1 MTVRAFVAWWRSDQG
16 SVAAE
21 ASLVAPFLVM
31 LLVFVAVFVHRGVD
45 VRIRIDDA
53 AHQAARAASIEHSLA
68 AATSA
73 AESTAT
79 AALTAAGVLCRP
91 LSVHTTTHGMRLDG
105 GSVSVT
111 LSCDVDVSEAL
122 LIGIP
127 GTKRLS
133 ASAIEPVDIWRS
145 TPDPGSQT

>member
-1 MTVRAFVAWWRSDQG
+1 MTIRKFVAWWRSDQG

-21 ASLVAPFLVM
+21 ASVATPFLVM

-53 AHQAARAASIEHSLA
+53 AHQAARAASIERTPA

-79 AALTAAGVLCRP
+79 GALSAAGVLCRS
-91 LSVHTTTHGMRLDG
+91 LSVHTTTHGMRLGG

-111 LSCDVDVSEAL
+111 VSCDVDVSEAL
-122 LIGIP
+122 IIGIP

-145 TPDPGSQT
+145 NPEPGSHT